1 MTPIKIGIT
10 GGIGSG
16 KSMVASV
23 LQTMGIPVFDCD
35 AESKRL
41 CAVHPGIRQQLIEL
55 VGPEVYQGNDL
66 NKPLLASYLFS
77 SSSHVLQVNGII
89 HPVLKDYFKRW
100 VSEQH
105 TEMVAIESAI
115 LFEAGYDDVVD
126 SVIMVSAP
134 LEVRIARAMQRDGA
148 TREAIEERIRQQMD
162 DEEKRSRS
170 QFVVVNDGNSPV
182 IPQVLEI
189 INTLSQK

>member
-16 KSMVASV
+16 KSVVASV